1 MAGKWQ
7 DKSFRYSA
15 GSIEYVLEK
24 VYAVR
29 EYSES
34 PVQFWPRLWKIRAS
48 PGIKNV
54 SLFQYRLYTFLSGLY
69 LFIGL

>member
-1 MAGKWQ
+1 MSEDRCIMTKPIRAMAGKWQ

-24 VYAVR
+24 VYAER

-34 PVQFWPRLWKIRAS
+34 PVQFWPRLWK
-48 PGIKNV
+48 
-54 SLFQYRLYTFLSGLY
+54 FGLVQ
-69 LFIGL
+69 G